1 MRRGSSRS
9 SRSSLEKP
17 PRVSWKLGTGKQYAA
32 FLSHYKMEAGMEARY
47 LRDLLQKMLKQPCF
61 LDSQNLIN
69 LKDLFGNG
77 LQRSDVLVL
86 LATKNVLRRPY
97 CLLELWVAQRTGV
110 PIVILDTSGQKE
122 ISWAEVKH
130 VLGNIENALD
140 EPAVRLIESTLRSI
154 VAEIGTEGEEP
165 PALSQFGEDI
175 ALALRM
181 EDRVSAT
188 FHPWGTDS
196 EILAAVSELV
206 DMMCLS
212 VGAAAPQLARTH
224 LLSKRELKALVLA
237 KSAARD
243 AVELSERA
251 VELSERAPQALKHHL
266 LTGVGMARHALKRD
280 GSTGACVRRELMAS
294 PSHGEPSSHA
304 AALCISCR
312 RGNTAALESAL
323 FLQEVASLSFEHRLA
338 ALRHRRV
345 MFRRL
350 AACRRSP
357 HCCAGVFCSSL
368 KTSSRPGRTS
378 GMTAGRDG
386 LTWGSS
392 MRAQNTPAGFTWA
405 RRSTCCCAPEGA
417 AAGPAARGRPSRG

>member
-1 MRRGSSRS
+1 MAYGNGKLTPSNVNSKTSWYQLSGGSPLQRPMVHG
-9 SRSSLEKP
+9 RLLEHG
-17 PRVSWKLGTGKQYAA
+17 SGILLALAA
-32 FLSHYKMEAGMEARY
+32 
-47 LRDLLQKMLKQPCF
+47 LLQLSMPPQP
-61 LDSQNLIN
+61 
-69 LKDLFGNG
+69 
-77 LQRSDVLVL
+77 
-86 LATKNVLRRPY
+86 T
-97 CLLELWVAQRTGV
+97 
-110 PIVILDTSGQKE
+110 
-122 ISWAEVKH
+122 
-130 VLGNIENALD
+130 
-140 EPAVRLIESTLRSI
+140 
-154 VAEIGTEGEEP
+154 
-165 PALSQFGEDI
+165 
-175 ALALRM
+175 
-181 EDRVSAT
+181 
-188 FHPWGTDS
+188 
-196 EILAAVSELV
+196 
-206 DMMCLS
+206 
-212 VGAAAPQLARTH
+212 
-224 LLSKRELKALVLA
+224 
-237 KSAARD
+237 ARD
-243 AVELSERA
+243 P

-378 GMTAGRDG
+378 GMTAGRAG